1 VSDPNYSS
9 RELYDQI
16 EKGKFPSW
24 TWYVQIMPEKDEA
37 NYKIDILDATK
48 VWPHADYPLIPLGK
62 VVLNKTLYNFFAEV
76 E

>member
-37 NYKIDILDATK
+37 NYKIDILDVTK
-48 VWPHADYPLIPLGK
+48 VWPKADYPLIPLGK
-62 VVLNKTLYNFFAEV
+62 VVLNKTPDNFFAEV